1 MGTGRGTLAVAVGAI
16 AMAVAVGG
24 CSFDI
29 ELGGDDDTI
38 SEERVAEKARTQLDK
53 KFTSKGLPTLPPV
66 TCDEDLE
73 RKVGETTDCEA
84 KGDFGK
90 RSGTLAITAK
100 VTAVDGSDTE
110 LEFTTAKRGVVP
122 E

>member
-1 MGTGRGTLAVAVGAI
+1 
-16 AMAVAVGG
+16 MAVAVGR

-29 ELGGDDDTI
+29 EFGGDDDTI
-38 SEERVAEKARTQLDK
+38 SKERVAEKARTQLDK
-53 KFTSKGLPTLPPV
+53 KFASQGLPALPPV

-90 RSGTLAITAK
+90 QSGTAK

-110 LEFTTAKRGVVP
+110 LEFTTAKRGIVP